1 MTSSLPPPTIFIPG
15 ESVWNHFLERLENTF
30 LYCGV
35 TCKEVKKAY
44 LLAALNDEV
53 LSLLHS
59 LCLPTKVTNKNFEEL
74 TDLLTQHFKPVKSC
88 FAARKEFYSLQ
99 QNSGETVVEFSARV
113 RKSASDCQF
122 GAELEVI
129 MRDIFILGLTQTKIR
144 ERLMEEDPTDK
155 SLTFS
160 KALTLAAAK
169 EASLKS
175 TSAPQIKIEPSD
187 SFYMS
192 KKSVSS
198 QKPSYQ
204 KTEQQQPCEV
214 CGRKNHP
221 TKSCKYKAY
230 SCHKCHKKGHLAPVC
245 KTKFLTEETTEEEVT
260 LCDSFF
266 NFPTCHQND
275 FTMDLNIFGQIYT
288 FEIDTGSFYNII
300 AEKFYLE
307 NFKKVPLCQN
317 EVKLCD
323 YVGHK
328 IHPMG
333 KIKLLVGND
342 SKFHELEF
350 HVIPNGGPPLIGR
363 QGLKMLKSTYSEQI
377 LFVDPYIKNISNDI
391 SNIIKSYPK
400 VFQPSLGTFS
410 NYKITLQLKEGTQP
424 KFFKARPLPILLKSK
439 VEDELNRLLELGIL
453 EKVECSEW
461 ATPIVPVLK
470 SDGSIRICGD
480 YRLTINPVL
489 LSNQYPLPRLDH
501 ICSSFGGAKFF
512 SKIDLKDAYQQLL
525 LEDKSKSLTTI
536 NTHIG
541 LLRYTR
547 LCFGITSA
555 PGEFQ
560 KVVDD
565 LLRGLQGVGS
575 LLDDIYI
582 SGRTREEHN
591 QRLDKVLKI
600 LNSSNLRVKVSKCS
614 FGCTSME
621 YLGHKF
627 DEKGLHATDKHIKAI
642 INAPPPKDATAL
654 KSFLGLVSFH
664 LKFIPNASEILYPL
678 YRLGKKDVKFIWT
691 KSCHIAFEKIKKI
704 LTSEPVLAHFDP
716 SLPLQL
722 TVDAS
727 AKAVGAVLSHI
738 DDKNNERPIA
748 YASKM
753 LTDAQQKYATIEREA
768 WAIIFGITHFKDY
781 LFLKE
786 FTLVTDHRP
795 LLFIFGER
803 KGIPIYAAN
812 RLQRWAYL
820 ISNYNYKIKY
830 IKSKENRADYLSR
843 IECRGSLT
851 DPDDKMS
858 YLNFIHE
865 NLPFRISW
873 HTIRQETRIDP
884 ILSQVI
890 RILMHGGSLPDKNEN
905 LKPYRKRFDQLT
917 VDHGCVM
924 WGYRVIIP
932 EKFQNKIL
940 QLLHANHLGAVK
952 MKSFAR
958 NYFWW
963 PALDRDIEQCAN
975 SCETCCHF
983 RPSPPK
989 AVLQPYPW
997 PKNPWTRI
1005 HIDFLGPI
1013 NKKISCFVV
1022 MDSTTKWIEGFFVSS
1037 MTAETAMSKL
1047 SELFARFGLPRALT
1061 SDGAKCF
1068 VGAEFSAFLFKYGIQ
1083 HLVGAPFHPQS
1094 NGSAESAVKIV
1105 KKCILKSLAEEKNLS
1120 QSLNDYLLQYRNT
1133 EHATTGESPANLL
1146 LKRKPRT
1153 IFDLLLPSTEEI
1165 VETHQEKMIRNGGQR
1180 RKMFHVGELV
1190 WARDFRLNKPNWT
1203 KGCVQDTLGPQTYL
1217 IKTEDNLLWK
1227 RHLNQL
1233 WPYLQGNN
1241 SPDICQSRSQ
1251 SPVPDDS
1258 IGSPRHCNT
1267 DTVEEVEQDIE
1278 RSELNQ
1284 GRNSPKDVLNERVNL
1299 TPNEVLDTGQ
1309 EDFQMEENINPH
1321 QEQATPSLPKRI
1333 VRKPVR
1339 YSPE

>member
-1 MTSSLPPPTIFIPG
+1 MTDSPSSLPPPTIFNPG
-15 ESVWNHFLERLENTF
+15 VGVWNHFLERLENTF
-30 LYCGV
+30 LYCGL
-35 TCKEVKKAY
+35 KSEEVKKAY
-44 LLAALNDEV
+44 LLASLNDEV

-59 LCLPTKVTNKNFEEL
+59 LCLPSKVADLNFKQL
-74 TDLLTQHFKPVKSC
+74 TEFLTQHFKPLKSC
-88 FAARKEFYSLQ
+88 FAARREFYALQ

-113 RKSASDCQF
+113 RKHASDCQF
-122 GAELEVI
+122 GSELEVI
-129 MRDIFILGLTQTKIR
+129 MRDIFILGLAQTRIR

-155 SLTFS
+155 SVTFV
-160 KALTLAAAK
+160 KALTLATAK
-169 EASLKS
+169 EAALKS
-175 TSAPQIKIEPSD
+175 TSTAQSIKVEPTDTFFMEKRSVRPQE
-187 SFYMS
+187 
-192 KKSVSS
+192 
-198 QKPSYQ
+198 PSYQ
-204 KTEQQQPCEV
+204 RTGQQNPCEV
-214 CGRKNHP
+214 CGRKNHL
-221 TKSCKYKAY
+221 TKNCKYKSY
-230 SCHKCHKKGHLAPVC
+230 SCHKCNKKGHLAPVC
-245 KTKFLTEETTEEEVT
+245 KTKFLAEESTEEEVT

-266 NFPTCHQND
+266 NFPTCHQNE
-275 FTMDLNIFGQIYT
+275 FNMDLNIFGQIYT
-288 FEIDTGSFYNII
+288 FEIDTGSYYNII
-300 AEKFYLE
+300 SENFYLE
-307 NFKKVPLCQN
+307 NFRKAPLLEN
-317 EVKLCD
+317 DVKLCD

-328 IHPMG
+328 IYPIG
-333 KIKLLVGND
+333 KIKLFAGKD
-342 SKFHELEF
+342 ARFHELEF
-350 HVIPNGGPPLIGR
+350 HIIPNGGPPLIGR
-363 QGLKMLKSTYSEQI
+363 QGLKILRDTYSEN
-377 LFVDPYIKNISNDI
+377 VCRDSYVKSISSDI
-391 SNIIKSYPK
+391 SNIINSYPK
-400 VFQPSLGTFS
+400 VFQFSLGTFS
-410 NYKITLQLKEGTQP
+410 NYKITLKLKEGVQP
-424 KFFKARPLPILLKSK
+424 KFFKARSLPILLKSK
-439 VEDELNRLLELGIL
+439 VEEELNRLLDQGIL
-453 EKVECSEW
+453 EKVDCSEW

-470 SDGSIRICGD
+470 RDGSIRICGD

-501 ICSSFGGAKFF
+501 ICASFGGAKFF

-525 LEDKSKSLTTI
+525 LEENSKPLTTI
-536 NTHIG
+536 NTHMG
-541 LLRYTR
+541 LFRYTR

-565 LLRGLQGVGS
+565 LLRGIQGVGS
-575 LLDDIYI
+575 LLDDMYI

-600 LNSSNLRVKVSKCS
+600 LNSANLRVKLSKCS
-614 FGCTSME
+614 FGCKSME

-627 DEKGLHATDKHIKAI
+627 DEKGVHATDKHIKAI
-642 INAPPPKDATAL
+642 QDAPPPKDATAL
-654 KSFLGLVSFH
+654 KSFLGLVTFH
-664 LKFIPNASEILYPL
+664 LKFIPKASEILYPL
-678 YRLGKKDVKFIWT
+678 YQLGKKDVKFIWT
-691 KSCHIAFEKIKKI
+691 KSCQKAFEKIKNI

-795 LLFIFGER
+795 LLYIFGER

-843 IECRGSLT
+843 IEAKGSLT
-851 DPDDKMS
+851 DPEDKMS

-873 HTIRQETRIDP
+873 HNIRQETRIDP
-884 ILSQVI
+884 VLSLVI
-890 RILMHGGSLPDKNEN
+890 RTLRHGGSLPDNNED
-905 LKPYRKRFDQLT
+905 LKPYGKRYEQLT

-932 EKFQNKIL
+932 QKFQNKIL

-963 PALDRDIEQCAN
+963 PALDRDIERCAN

-1005 HIDFLGPI
+1005 HIDFVGPI

-1022 MDSTTKWIEGFFVSS
+1022 MDSTTKWIEGFLVSS
-1037 MTAETAMSKL
+1037 MTAETAMAKL
-1047 SELFARFGLPRALT
+1047 SEVFARFGLPRALT

-1068 VGAEFSAFLFKYGIQ
+1068 VGSEFSAFLHKYGIQ

-1094 NGSAESAVKIV
+1094 NGSAESAVKIL
-1105 KKCILKSLAEEKNLS
+1105 KRCILKSLAEEKNLC
-1120 QSLNDYLLQYRNT
+1120 QALNDYLLQYRNT

-1165 VETHQEKMIRNGGQR
+1165 VETQQERMIRQGGQR
-1180 RKMFHVGELV
+1180 RKLFVVGELV
-1190 WARDFRLNKPNWT
+1190 WARDFRSSIQKWI

-1233 WPYLQGNN
+1233 WPCIQRKHTVELDA
-1241 SPDICQSRSQ
+1241 SKSQ
-1251 SPVPDDS
+1251 SPAMEDTT
-1258 IGSPRHCNT
+1258 GSPRPCNT
-1267 DTVEEVEQDIE
+1267 DILEGDNQDIE
-1278 RSELNQ
+1278 LNQ
-1284 GRNSPKDVLNERVNL
+1284 ESN
-1299 TPNEVLDTGQ
+1299 TPNDANNEQ
-1309 EDFQMEENINPH
+1309 EDISPGALDVGPENFQPEKDPY
-1321 QEQATPSLPKRI
+1321 QEQATPSRPKRAI
-1333 VRKPVR
+1333 RKPVR